1 MAYIMKEQSKAEKN
15 TWVNRMRALL
25 PDYIG
30 FICCVAICLIVC
42 GIALYA
48 FHNTFQWKISYPADH
63 SIWGLYG
70 DFIGGVLGTLV
81 AIFSVYY
88 LIRTLREQQ
97 EANKKVSDNYKDVA
111 EVYQVQQFDNNYQHL
126 ITLYQEAIAGY
137 KHNNDETGRKALK
150 IKICDLYNKEF
161 DHTINYRMRV
171 KAASSLFEKEFYIP
185 NRVDAAVHFRV
196 LYQIF
201 NLIDSSELDERKYKA
216 KYAKLVR
223 SQIDEDELV
232 LLRYNCWCKYGEKMR
247 ILINH
252 YNLLKHLPP
261 LSLLEFKYWHDNIVT
276 DIASQNALDTELIAQ
291 RKWIIEKVSDS
302 RPNGKQMFSTI
313 ISPRYELIISITA
326 DKKTFTY
333 RLIRHEDTYASMS
346 IDAAFDSLGDIH
358 TINFIKDFMHEVFE
372 FSNFEIFNK
381 SADIK
386 YTGRAISKDED
397 RMTTSFEVLL
407 ESKLP
412 MCLRYSDYI
421 NGIQE
426 SSPERMS

>member
-1 MAYIMKEQSKAEKN
+1 MKERNKAEKN
-15 TWVNRMRALL
+15 TWINRMRDLL

-30 FICCVAICLIVC
+30 FICCVGICLIVG

-97 EANKKVSDNYKDVA
+97 QANEKVSNNYKDVA

-126 ITLYQEAIAGY
+126 IKLYQEAIGGY
-137 KHNNDETGRKALK
+137 RHNDATGRRALK
-150 IKICDLYNKEF
+150 IKINDLYNNKKY

-171 KAASSLFEKEFYIP
+171 MAASLLFEREFYIP

-201 NLIDSSELDERKYKA
+201 NLINNSELDERKYKA

-247 ILINH
+247 VLINH

-261 LSLLEFKYWHDNIVT
+261 LSLLEFKYWHDNVVT

-302 RPNGKQMFSTI
+302 RPIGEKIFTAV
-313 ISPRYELIISITA
+313 ISSRYELIISITNN
-326 DKKTFTY
+326 KKTFLY
-333 RLIRHEDTYASMS
+333 KLIRHEDISASMS
-346 IDAAFDSLGDIH
+346 VDSAFDSLGDIH

-386 YTGRAISKDED
+386 YTGRAIIKDED

-412 MCLRYSDYI
+412 ICLRYSDYVK
-421 NGIQE
+421 GVQE

>member
-1 MAYIMKEQSKAEKN
+1 MKEQNKAERD
-15 TWVNRMRALL
+15 TWINRMRDLL

-30 FICCVAICLIVC
+30 FICCAGVCLVVSC
-42 GIALYA
+42 IALYA
-48 FHNTFQWKISYPADH
+48 FHHTYKWGSSFPADH
-63 SIWGLYG
+63 SQWGLYG

-81 AIFSVYY
+81 AVFSVYY

-97 EANKKVSDNYKDVA
+97 QANERVSINYKDVA

-126 ITLYQEAIAGY
+126 IKLYQEAIGGY
-137 KHNNDETGRKALK
+137 KHDNAIGRSALK
-150 IKICDLYNKEF
+150 LKIGVLSGKEF
-161 DHTINYRMRV
+161 DYTVNYKARV
-171 KAASSLFEKEFYIP
+171 MAARSLFEKEFYIP

-216 KYAKLVR
+216 RYAKLVR

-261 LSLLEFKYWHDNIVT
+261 LSLLEFKYWHDCVVV
-276 DIASQNALDTELIAQ
+276 DEASRNALDTELISQ

-302 RPNGKQMFSTI
+302 RLNGEQVFNSK
-313 ISPRYELIISITA
+313 ISSRYELTIQILNS
-326 DKKTFTY
+326 KKTFSY
-333 RLIRHEDTYASMS
+333 RFIRHEDAPVTSA
-346 IDAAFDSLGDIH
+346 IDSAYDSLGDTH
-358 TINFIKDFMHEVFE
+358 TINFIIDFLHEVFE

-381 SADIK
+381 YADIV
-386 YTGRAISKDED
+386 YTGHAIVRDKD
-397 RMTTSFEVLL
+397 RMTTSYEVQL

-412 MCLRYSDYI
+412 MCLRYSDYVS
-421 NGIQE
+421 GIQE
-426 SSPERMS
+426 TSPEKIS

>member
-1 MAYIMKEQSKAEKN
+1 MKEQNKAERN
-15 TWVNRMRALL
+15 TWFNRMRDLL

-30 FICCVAICLIVC
+30 FICCVVLCLIVG

-48 FHNTFQWKISYPADH
+48 FHHTFKWGLSYPANH
-63 SIWGLYG
+63 SQWGLYG

-97 EANKKVSDNYKDVA
+97 QANERVSINYKDVA

-126 ITLYQEAIAGY
+126 IKLYQEAIGGY
-137 KHNNDETGRKALK
+137 KHDNAIGRSALK
-150 IKICDLYNKEF
+150 LKIQVLFDKEF
-161 DHTINYRMRV
+161 NHTENYKMRV
-171 KAASSLFEKEFYIP
+171 MAARSLFEREFYIP

-216 KYAKLVR
+216 RYAKLVR

-247 ILINH
+247 TLINH

-261 LSLLEFKYWHDNIVT
+261 LSLLEFKYWRDCVVT
-276 DIASQNALDTELIAQ
+276 DETSRNALDTELISQ

-302 RPNGKQMFSTI
+302 QPNKEQEFI
-313 ISPRYELIISITA
+313 ARISPRYELIIQITNN
-326 DKKTFTY
+326 KKTFIY
-333 RLIRHEDTYASMS
+333 RFIRHEDIPATMA
-346 IDAAFDSLGDIH
+346 IDSAYNSLGDIH
-358 TINFIKDFMHEVFE
+358 TINFIIDFLHEVFE
-372 FSNFEIFNK
+372 YSNFEIFNK
-381 SADIK
+381 SADIV
-386 YTGRAISKDED
+386 YTERPITKDKD

-412 MCLRYSDYI
+412 MCLRYSDYVS
-421 NGIQE
+421 GIQE
-426 SSPERMS
+426 ASPEKMS